1 MRNSI
6 KKIATGLLC
15 IAVSAGMLV
24 GITMLTGCSYA
35 DPDYQAYK
43 EEQQA
48 IREEEN
54 AKADCFEIV
63 HKEAEHNEN
72 TGLAGTDYIFIYRE
86 KRTDVLYVQYS
97 GYRSETMTVMLA
109 PDGTPLLYSEW
120 VEIGR

>member
-1 MRNSI
+1 M
-6 KKIATGLLC
+6 KKTVTKIFAGLLC
-15 IAVSAGMLV
+15 VVLCGSMLCGCGMY
-24 GITMLTGCSYA
+24 T

-43 EEQQA
+43 EEA
-48 IREEEN
+48 TV
-54 AKADCFEIV
+54 KADCFEIV

-72 TGLAGTDYIFIYRE
+72 TGVNMMDYIFIYRE

-120 VEIGR
+120 VEMGK